1 MAGDTALGAGDGHAL
16 ACSSTGQI
24 GLELGDHGQGREQ
37 EPPDRIGG
45 VVQRA
50 ADVQPH
56 SAAGELVDDVAGVG
70 HGAGEPIE
78 LGDYQRVAAAAGSE
92 GLAQAGSIAVG
103 AGQPVVDI
111 DAFRVNAERDKR
123 VALRGEVLI
132 DGRHPGVADLEFGHR
147 ISVPVSLPPPGRF
160 TEPVLRDAGAAA
172 RSVVAV
178 VPPVCRRR
186 FGYRAGVPVV
196 GPSCGT
202 GNRSTGIGLLRW
214 WAVLRAVI
222 CLRARAGPS
231 LLPAPVRRKVP
242 PRLTPQ
248 SNRQDLAG
256 SLSLRCLSACAR
268 CIDYSSLVLGVES
281 CGSAGA
287 LQAVWP
293 AR

>member
-1 MAGDTALGAGDGHAL
+1 M
-16 ACSSTGQI
+16 
-24 GLELGDHGQGREQ
+24 
-37 EPPDRIGG
+37 
-45 VVQRA
+45 QRA

-56 SAAGELVDDVAGVG
+56 SAAGELVDDVAGIG

-78 LGDYQRVAAAAGSE
+78 LGDYQRVAAAAGRE

-111 DAFRVNAERDKR
+111 DAFRVNAKRDKR

-186 FGYRAGVPVV
+186 FA
-196 GPSCGT
+196 
-202 GNRSTGIGLLRW
+202 
-214 WAVLRAVI
+214 
-222 CLRARAGPS
+222 
-231 LLPAPVRRKVP
+231 
-242 PRLTPQ
+242 
-248 SNRQDLAG
+248 
-256 SLSLRCLSACAR
+256 
-268 CIDYSSLVLGVES
+268 
-281 CGSAGA
+281 
-287 LQAVWP
+287 
-293 AR
+293 